1 MSQTPPST
9 TPTAPSETATGSITA
24 IAPDSVTGTGVVP
37 GIAYAPVVW
46 KQGRPETLPHE
57 PDVAEEGRE
66 AEAARLEGAVDAVA
80 TRLDERASL
89 ATGVASEV
97 LAATATLA
105 RDRGWRKAALK
116 LVKGGTPAP
125 QAVIAAMAQFISTF
139 EKLGGLMAERTTD
152 LRDIRDR
159 VVAQLLG
166 LPEPGV
172 PTPAQPSV
180 LFADDLAPADTAGL
194 DPSIITALVTQLGGP
209 TSHTAIIA
217 RQLGIPCIVAASKI
231 TSIPEGSP
239 VLVDGTAGTVTLGV
253 DAAEGG
259 RLVEEDE
266 RRREAVRSWRGPAA
280 TRDGLTVELLANVQD
295 GAGARKAAQSEA
307 RGVGLFRTEL
317 CFLNSDKEPSV
328 PEQTAIYGEVFAA
341 FAGQKVVLRTLDAGS
356 DKPLK
361 FANMEHEENPAL
373 GVRGVRIGLRDL
385 GMLTRQLDAVAAAG
399 QAREQDADTQPWVMA
414 PMIATIPEAARFAQL
429 CRERGITPGVMVE
442 VPSVALLAPA
452 FLEHVEFLSIG
463 TNDLSQYTMAADRMS
478 PHLATLTD
486 PWQPAVLTLIGMTA
500 RAGRDAGK
508 PVGVC
513 GEAAADPLLAC
524 VLIGLG
530 VTSLSMAASAVSA
543 VGAQLASVSFEQC
556 ERAAQA
562 VLAATDSAAA
572 RDAARTALQ
581 G

>member
-280 TRDGLTVELLANVQD
+280 TRDGRTVELLANVQD

-530 VTSLSMAASAVSA
+530 VTSPSMAASAVSA